1 MSTSLIIDG
10 CIVAIL
16 GLYLYIG
23 WSRGVMHSLLALAGT
38 ILAITIASQ
47 VSEPASN
54 LIIEQVIRPATH
66 IAVEQHLTEAGLE
79 TLFSAP
85 VEEIQNAIST
95 IDNEFVRNKILE
107 LLTSLN
113 VPAKILTGAELLTF
127 SLGVVDTVLHGPVQE
142 LLSTVIFVLCF
153 ALLSLALRP
162 VIWLV
167 GQTFKLPILR
177 QLNQWGGLLS
187 GAVKGILL
195 VLITV
200 WALHHTG
207 ILLTDEIIAHS
218 YFLKLA
224 HQCLTAVGLGGAS
237 IL

>member
-1 MSTSLIIDG
+1 MSTSLIIDI
-10 CIVAIL
+10 CIVVIL

-23 WSRGVMHSLLALAGT
+23 WSKGVMHSLLALAGT
-38 ILAITIASQ
+38 ILAMTVASQ
-47 VSEPASN
+47 VSEPISHFVV
-54 LIIEQVIRPATH
+54 EQVIRPATH

-85 VEEIQNAIST
+85 AEEIQNAISA
-95 IDNEFVRNKILE
+95 IQNDFVRNKVQE
-107 LLTSLN
+107 LLASLTL
-113 VPAKILTGAELLTF
+113 PAEIVTGSALLTF
-127 SLGVVDTVLHGPVQE
+127 SLDVVDTVLHGPVQE

-167 GQTFKLPILR
+167 GQTFRLPILR

-200 WALHHTG
+200 WALRHTG
-207 ILLTDEIIAHS
+207 IFLTDEIIAQS

>member
-1 MSTSLIIDG
+1 MSTSLIIDAG
-10 CIVAIL
+10 IVAIL

-23 WSRGVMHSLLALAGT
+23 WSKGVMHSLLALAGT
-38 ILAITIASQ
+38 ILALTVASQ
-47 VSEPASN
+47 VSEPVSN

-66 IAVEQHLTEAGLE
+66 MAVEQHITESGME

-85 VEEIQNAIST
+85 LEEIQNAISA
-95 IDNEFVRNKILE
+95 IQNDFVRNKVQE
-107 LLTSLN
+107 LLASLTL
-113 VPAKILTGAELLTF
+113 PAEILTGSALLTF
-127 SLGVVDTVLHGPVQE
+127 SLEVVDTVLHGAVQE

-153 ALLSLALRP
+153 ALLSLALCP
-162 VIWLV
+162 VIWIV
-167 GQTFKLPILR
+167 RQTFRLPILR

-195 VLITV
+195 VLIAV
-200 WALHHTG
+200 WALRHTG
-207 ILLTDEIIAHS
+207 ILLTDEIISQS

-224 HQCLTAVGLGGAS
+224 LQCLTSIGLGGAS